1 MNTIN
6 FENAVILDTETTG
19 LDSNAEIIEISVIE
33 ASTGNVLLDTLVTP
47 VQLIPAEAIAIHG
60 ISNRKVSGSPIFPK
74 VFRQLLE
81 VIENR
86 DLLIYNASYDMRLIR
101 QSMKRYG
108 IDVFPF
114 RTQCVMEWY
123 AEFYGDWNDYHGNY
137 KWQSLTDAAY
147 QQGIDISD
155 LKAHR
160 ALADCEIT
168 RRVVMAVNQQL
179 EGQS

>member
-1 MNTIN
+1 MKPISL
-6 FENAVILDTETTG
+6 ENAVILDTETTG
-19 LDSNAEIIEISVIE
+19 LDSNAEIVEISVIE
-33 ASTGNVLLDTLVTP
+33 AATGNVLLDTLVTP

-60 ISNRKVSGSPIFPK
+60 ITNRQVSGSPIFPK
-74 VFRQLLE
+74 VFKQLLE
-81 VIENR
+81 IVKGRNV
-86 DLLIYNASYDMRLIR
+86 LIYNAAYDMRLIS

-114 RTQCVMEWY
+114 NTQCVMEWY
-123 AEFYGDWNDYHGNY
+123 AEFYDEWNDYHDNY
-137 KWQSLTDAAY
+137 KWQSLTNAAR

-179 EGQS
+179 EAQL